1 MRQDDD
7 AALASGTTS
16 DGWFTRL
23 RRSLLARLGNTG
35 LVLGTLFFAAS
46 LTPSLT
52 PRITV
57 AQAVLSGMCLAA
69 GYSLGVLLRW
79 LWGYLE
85 LPLPGPAG
93 QPRRRRIAVVACA
106 VIAALALW
114 RSQHWEN
121 IVREL
126 MHLAPAGPSR
136 ILGVLAG
143 AAVVALLLVVL
154 GRIALMIIKAVMR
167 LVTRKVPR
175 RIAHVVGAI
184 AGVLLLVGLVNGV
197 ILSSLLDT
205 LDASYRQADALIPPD
220 IPPPTEWDS
229 PGSAQSLVA
238 WNQLGRMGRRYVDAR
253 PTADELAAYAGP
265 GAKAPLRVYA
275 GLPTGDTPE
284 ERAQLA
290 LEELKRVGGFERK
303 ALIIITPTGTGWVD
317 PSGIDGIEYLYR
329 GDVASVAV
337 QYSYLSSPLTLFLD
351 PDTGG
356 VTARALFRE
365 VYGYWRTLPPER
377 RPKLYL
383 HGLSLGALNSERS
396 FEMFELLGEPF
407 DGAVWSG
414 PPFAASKWAGL
425 TRSRNPGSP
434 VWLPQFQ
441 DGSFV
446 RFMNQDGS
454 STPPGTPWGPMRV
467 VYLQY
472 GSDAVT
478 FFDRHGF
485 FREPELLDAP
495 RPPDVSPAMRWYPV
509 VTMMQMAMDTSLSM
523 SAPMGFGHVYAPSH
537 YINAWLEVTGIDDWS
552 PEDVARLQRHLDERR
567 AEELSKDGGE
577 ETVDG

>member
-1 MRQDDD
+1 MQTCRAQ
-7 AALASGTTS
+7 
-16 DGWFTRL
+16 
-23 RRSLLARLGNTG
+23 
-35 LVLGTLFFAAS
+35 
-46 LTPSLT
+46 LTPSGRGKRPASDAVPVDVSAHDE
-52 PRITV
+52 PRSPEQKRRAMSWAQRLKRVFSIDVTTCAHCGGAVRIV
-57 AQAVLSGMCLAA
+57 ASIEEPTAIRAIRAILAHFEKHGALEQAHYRPAA
-69 GYSLGVLLRW
+69 RA
-79 LWGYLE
+79 
-85 LPLPGPAG
+85 P
-93 QPRRRRIAVVACA
+93 PRSRFG
-106 VIAALALW
+106 AA
-114 RSQHWEN
+114 SIGKN

-220 IPPPTEWDS
+220 MPPPTEWDS

-414 PPFAASKWAGL
+414 TSVRRQQVGRADPLAQSRFAGVAAAVPGRLVRPLHEPGRQLHPARHAVGPDARGLPAVRQRRGDVLRPSRLLPRTGTARCPAPAGRIPGDALVSGRDDDADGNGYFAVDERTNGFRPRLRAIALHQRLAGSHRHRRLVARRRGPPAA
-425 TRSRNPGSP
+425 
-434 VWLPQFQ
+434 
-441 DGSFV
+441 
-446 RFMNQDGS
+446 
-454 STPPGTPWGPMRV
+454 PPG
-467 VYLQY
+467 
-472 GSDAVT
+472 
-478 FFDRHGF
+478 
-485 FREPELLDAP
+485 
-495 RPPDVSPAMRWYPV
+495 
-509 VTMMQMAMDTSLSM
+509 
-523 SAPMGFGHVYAPSH
+523 
-537 YINAWLEVTGIDDWS
+537 
-552 PEDVARLQRHLDERR
+552 
-567 AEELSKDGGE
+567 
-577 ETVDG
+577 

>member
-1 MRQDDD
+1 MGNSATEAGDTPGRRGG
-7 AALASGTTS
+7 ALASTIRQ
-16 DGWFTRL
+16 RL
-23 RRSLLARLGNTG
+23 FGRFGNTG
-35 LVLGTLFFAAS
+35 LVLGALFFFAS

-57 AQAVLSGMCLAA
+57 AQAVLSGLCLAA
-69 GYSLGVLLRW
+69 GYGLGVLLRW
-79 LWGYLE
+79 LWAYLE
-85 LPLPGPAG
+85 LPLPGAG
-93 QPRRRRIAVVACA
+93 GEKPRRRIVLASC
-106 VIAALALW
+106 AALAAIALW
-114 RSQHWEN
+114 RSQHWDD
-121 IVREL
+121 IVRTL
-126 MHLAPAGPSR
+126 MHLEPAAPAR
-136 ILGVLAG
+136 ALGVLAG
-143 AAVVALLLVVL
+143 ALLVAVLAVVVGRAALAAV
-154 GRIALMIIKAVMR
+154 RAVMG
-167 LVTRKVPR
+167 LVARRVPR
-175 RIAHVVGAI
+175 RIARVVGAI

-197 ILSSLLDT
+197 IFSAILDM
-205 LDASYRQADALIPPD
+205 LDASYRQADSLIPPEMQA
-220 IPPPTEWDS
+220 PQAPDS

-238 WNQLGRMGRRYVDAR
+238 WNELGRMGRRYVDAR
-253 PTADELAAYAGP
+253 PTAADIAQLAGP

-284 ERAQLA
+284 ERARLA
-290 LEELKRVGGFERK
+290 LEELKRVGGFSRK
-303 ALIIITPTGTGWVD
+303 ALVIITPTGTGWVD

-329 GDVASVAV
+329 GDMASVAV

-365 VYGYWRTLPPER
+365 VYGYWRTLPAGQ
-377 RPKLYL
+377 RPKLFL

-396 FEMFELLGEPF
+396 FELFELLEEPF

-414 PPFAASKWAGL
+414 PPFAASQWAGL
-425 TRSRNPGSP
+425 TRARTPGTP
-434 VWLPQFQ
+434 VWLPQFE

-446 RFMNQDGS
+446 RFMNQEGS
-454 STPPGTPWGPMRV
+454 STPPGTPWGPMRL

-478 FFDRHGF
+478 FFDRNSF
-485 FREPELLDAP
+485 FRRPELLDAP

-509 VTMMQMAMDTSLSM
+509 VTAMQMAMDTSLSM

-537 YINAWLEVTGIDDWS
+537 YIDAWLEVTGIDDWS

-567 AEELSKDGGE
+567 ASELSKVPDQ
-577 ETVDG
+577 TVDG

>member
-1 MRQDDD
+1 MAGNAPSRTTLRQHGRD
-7 AALASGTTS
+7 AAGRI
-16 DGWFTRL
+16 FRRL
-23 RRSLLARLGNTG
+23 SAAPGNTG
-35 LVLGTLFFAAS
+35 LVLGALFFAAS

-57 AQAVLSGMCLAA
+57 AQAVLSGLCLAA
-69 GYSLGVLLRW
+69 GYGVGVLLRW

-85 LPLPGPAG
+85 LPVAKDGG
-93 QPRRRRIAVVACA
+93 RPRLRRIVSVACA
-106 VIAALALW
+106 AIAALALW

-126 MHLAPAGPSR
+126 MHLDPAGPSR
-136 ILGVLAG
+136 IVGVALG
-143 AAVVALLLVVL
+143 AAVVALLAVIL
-154 GRIALMIIKAVMR
+154 GRGALLGVEAMMR
-167 LVTRKVPR
+167 LVARKVPR
-175 RIAHVVGAI
+175 RIANVVGAI

-197 ILSSLLDT
+197 IVSSILDM

-220 IPPPTEWDS
+220 MPPPSAWDS

-238 WNQLGRMGRRYVDAR
+238 WDQLGRMGRRYVEAR
-253 PTADELAAYAGP
+253 PTAEELAAFAGP
-265 GAKAPLRVYA
+265 ATRAPLRVYA

-284 ERAQLA
+284 QRAKLA

-303 ALIIITPTGTGWVD
+303 ALIVITPTGTGWVD

-329 GDVASVAV
+329 GDVASIAV

-351 PDTGG
+351 PETGS

-365 VYGYWRTLPPER
+365 VYGHWRTLPAAT

-396 FEMFELLGEPF
+396 FEMYELLGDPF

-425 TRSRNPGSP
+425 TRSRNPGTP
-434 VWLPQFQ
+434 VWLPQFR
-441 DGSFV
+441 DGSFA
-446 RFMNQDGS
+446 RFRNQHGS
-454 STPPGTPWGPMRV
+454 STPAGTPWGPMRV

-485 FREPELLDAP
+485 FRQPGLLQAP
-495 RPPDVSPAMRWYPV
+495 RPPDVSPAMRWYPL
-509 VTMMQMAMDTSLSM
+509 VTNLQMAMDTSLSM

-537 YINAWLEVTGIDDWS
+537 YIDAWLEATGIDDW
-552 PEDVARLQRHLDERR
+552 PAEEVERLKRFLDERR
-567 AEELSKDGGE
+567 RAELAKDSD

>member
-1 MRQDDD
+1 MQPD
-7 AALASGTTS
+7 AAAPVSSTTRARGLAA
-16 DGWFTRL
+16 RL
-23 RRSLLARLGNTG
+23 LRPLLARLCNTG

-52 PRITV
+52 PRVTA
-57 AQAVLSGMCLAA
+57 AQAVLSGLCLAA
-69 GYSLGVLLRW
+69 GYGLGVLLRW

-85 LPLPGPAG
+85 LPLPRIEGES
-93 QPRRRRIAVVACA
+93 RRRRIVAVACA
-106 VIAALALW
+106 VIAVLALW

-126 MHLAPAGPSR
+126 MHLDPAGPSR
-136 ILGVLAG
+136 ILGVAVG
-143 AAVVALLLVVL
+143 AVVAGLLFVVL
-154 GRIALMIIKAVMR
+154 GRPALMVVKTVMR
-167 LVTRKVPR
+167 LVARKVPR
-175 RIAHVVGAI
+175 RIAHVIGAI
-184 AGVLLLVGLVNGV
+184 GGVLLLAGLVNGV
-197 ILSSLLDT
+197 IVSSILDM

-220 IPPPTEWDS
+220 MPPPTEWDS
-229 PGSAQSLVA
+229 PGSVQSLVA
-238 WNQLGRMGRRYVDAR
+238 WDQLGRMGRRYVDAR
-253 PTADELAAYAGP
+253 PTAEEIASFAGA
-265 GAKAPLRVYA
+265 GSKAPLRVYA
-275 GLPTGDTPE
+275 GLPAGDTPE
-284 ERAQLA
+284 QRAKLA
-290 LEELKRVGGFERK
+290 LDELRRVGGFERK

-351 PDTGG
+351 PETGG

-365 VYGYWRTLPPER
+365 VYGYWRSLPPER
-377 RPKLYL
+377 RPKLFL

-407 DGAVWSG
+407 DGALWSG
-414 PPFAASKWAGL
+414 PPFAAGKWVGL
-425 TRSRNPGSP
+425 TRSRKPGTP
-434 VWLPQFQ
+434 VWLPRVD

-446 RFMNQDGS
+446 RFMNQAGS
-454 STPPGTPWGPMRV
+454 STPAGTPWGPMRV

-537 YINAWLEVTGIDDWS
+537 YIAAWLEVTGIDDWS
-552 PEDVARLQRHLDERR
+552 PADVERLKRFLDERR
-567 AEELSKDGGE
+567 AAELAKDGDE
-577 ETVDG
+577 EVDG

>member
-1 MRQDDD
+1 MNE
-7 AALASGTTS
+7 AATARTTL
-16 DGWFTRL
+16 GEHGRNAVGHIRRRL
-23 RRSLLARLGNTG
+23 FGRLGNTG
-35 LVLGTLFFAAS
+35 LVLGALFFLAS

-52 PRITV
+52 PRVTV
-57 AQAVLSGMCLAA
+57 AQAALSGLCLAA
-69 GYSLGVLLRW
+69 GYGLGVLLRW

-85 LPLPGPAG
+85 LPLPRAEGE
-93 QPRRRRIAVVACA
+93 RRRRI
-106 VIAALALW
+106 VIAACAALAAFGLW
-114 RSQHWEN
+114 SGQHWEN

-126 MHLAPAGPSR
+126 MHLDPAGPSR
-136 ILGVLAG
+136 ILGVAVG
-143 AAVVALLLVVL
+143 AAVVALLAIVL
-154 GRIALMIIKAVMR
+154 GRAALMLVHAVMR
-167 LVTRKVPR
+167 LVARRIPR
-175 RIAHVVGAI
+175 RIASVVGAI
-184 AGVLLLVGLVNGV
+184 GGVLLLVGLVNGV
-197 ILSSLLDT
+197 IFSSILDM

-220 IPPPTEWDS
+220 MPPPTAWDS

-238 WNQLGRMGRRYVDAR
+238 WDQLGRMGRRYVAAR
-253 PTADELAAYAGP
+253 PTAEDLASFAGP

-284 ERAQLA
+284 ERARLA

-365 VYGYWRTLPPER
+365 VYGHWRTLPREQ
-377 RPKLYL
+377 RPMLYL

-396 FEMFELLGEPF
+396 FQMFELLEDPF
-407 DGAVWSG
+407 HGAVWSG
-414 PPFAASKWAGL
+414 PPFAASQWAGA
-425 TRSRNPGSP
+425 TRAREPGSP
-434 VWLPQFQ
+434 VWLPRFH

-446 RFMNQDGS
+446 RFMNQHGS
-454 STPPGTPWGPMRV
+454 STPAGTPWGPLRV

-485 FREPELLDAP
+485 FRKPELLEEP
-495 RPPDVSPAMRWYPV
+495 RPPDVSPSMRWYPV

-537 YINAWLEVTGIDDWS
+537 YIDAWLEATGIDDWS
-552 PEDVARLQRHLDERR
+552 AEDVARLQRHLDERR
-567 AEELSKDGGE
+567 AAELSKTSDA
-577 ETVDG
+577 TVDG

>member
-1 MRQDDD
+1 MRQDV
-7 AALASGTTS
+7 AAAPATASSPPGPLA
-16 DGWFTRL
+16 RL
-23 RRSLLARLGNTG
+23 RRSLLAAPANTG
-35 LVLGTLFFAAS
+35 LVMATLFFAAS

-57 AQAVLSGMCLAA
+57 AQAVLSGLCLAA
-69 GYSLGVLLRW
+69 GYGLGVLLRW

-85 LPLPGPAG
+85 VPVAG
-93 QPRRRRIAVVACA
+93 HDGAPRRRRIVLAACA
-106 VIAALALW
+106 VLAAVALW

-121 IVREL
+121 IVRAL
-126 MHLAPAGPSR
+126 MGLEPAGPAR
-136 ILGVLAG
+136 IVGVAAG
-143 AAVVALLLVVL
+143 AIVVAVLVVVV
-154 GRIALMIIKAVMR
+154 GRMALLAVR
-167 LVTRKVPR
+167 AIVGLVERRVPR
-175 RIAHVVGAI
+175 RIARVAGAI
-184 AGVLLLVGLVNGV
+184 GGVMLLFGLANGV
-197 ILSSLLDT
+197 VFAALLDM

-220 IPPPTEWDS
+220 MPPPTAADS

-238 WNQLGRMGRRYVDAR
+238 WDQLGRMGRRYVDAR
-253 PTADELAAYAGP
+253 PTAADIAAFAGP
-265 GAKAPLRVYA
+265 SAKAPLRVYA

-284 ERAQLA
+284 ARAKLA

-303 ALIIITPTGTGWVD
+303 ALILITPTGTGWVD

-356 VTARALFRE
+356 LTARALFRE
-365 VYGYWRTLPPER
+365 VYGHWRTLPRER
-377 RPKLYL
+377 RPKLFL

-396 FEMFELLGEPF
+396 FELFELLGDPF

-414 PPFAASKWAGL
+414 PPFAAARWASL
-425 TRSRNPGSP
+425 TAARNPGTP
-434 VWLPQFQ
+434 VWLPQFR
-441 DGSFV
+441 DGAFV

-454 STPPGTPWGPMRV
+454 PTPAETPLGPMRL

-478 FFDRHGF
+478 FFDRNGF
-485 FREPELLDAP
+485 FREPELLHRP

-537 YINAWLEVTGIDDWS
+537 YIDAWLEATGIDDWS
-552 PEDVARLQRHLDERR
+552 PAEVERLRRFLDERR
-567 AEELSKDGGE
+567 AQELSKTGE
-577 ETVDG
+577 EVDG

>member
-1 MRQDDD
+1 MVDTAPPRVTLREHGRN
-7 AALASGTTS
+7 AAGRIFRRLA
-16 DGWFTRL
+16 
-23 RRSLLARLGNTG
+23 ARPGNTG
-35 LVLGTLFFAAS
+35 LVLGALFFAAS

-57 AQAVLSGMCLAA
+57 AQAVLSGLCLAA
-69 GYSLGVLLRW
+69 GYGLGVLLRW

-85 LPLPGPAG
+85 LPLPKAG
-93 QPRRRRIAVVACA
+93 SEPHRRRIVLAACA
-106 VIAALALW
+106 AVAAVALW

-126 MHLAPAGPSR
+126 MHLDPAGPSR
-136 ILGVLAG
+136 ILGVALG
-143 AAVVALLLVVL
+143 AAVVALLAIVL
-154 GRIALMIIKAVMR
+154 GRAALLVVEAVMR
-167 LVTRKVPR
+167 LVARRVPR
-175 RIAHVVGAI
+175 RIANVVGAI

-197 ILSSLLDT
+197 IVSSVLDM

-220 IPPPTEWDS
+220 MPPPTAWDS

-253 PTADELAAYAGP
+253 PTAADLAVFAGP
-265 GAKAPLRVYA
+265 DARAPLRVYA

-284 ERAQLA
+284 QRAKLA

-303 ALIIITPTGTGWVD
+303 ALIVITPTGTGWVD

-329 GDVASVAV
+329 GDVASIAV

-365 VYGYWRTLPPER
+365 VYRHWRTLPRET

-414 PPFAASKWAGL
+414 PPFAAAKWAGL
-425 TRSRNPGSP
+425 TRSRNPGTP
-434 VWLPQFQ
+434 VWLPKFH
-441 DGSFV
+441 DGSFA
-446 RFMNQDGS
+446 RFMNQEGS
-454 STPPGTPWGPMRV
+454 STPAGTPWGPMRI

-485 FREPELLDAP
+485 FRQPELLQRP

-509 VTMMQMAMDTSLSM
+509 VTNLQMGMDTSLSM

-537 YINAWLEVTGIDDWS
+537 YIAAWLEATGIDDWK
-552 PEDVARLQRHLDERR
+552 PEDVERLKRFLDERR
-567 AEELSKDGGE
+567 ADELSKTSDA
-577 ETVDG
+577 TVDG

>member
-1 MRQDDD
+1 MDQDH
-7 AALASGTTS
+7 AVPTSGNARERLA
-16 DGWFTRL
+16 TRL
-23 RRSLLARLGNTG
+23 LRTLLARPGTTA
-35 LVLGTLFFAAS
+35 LVFATLFFAAS

-52 PRITV
+52 PRVTA
-57 AQAVLSGMCLAA
+57 AQAVLSGLCLVA
-69 GYSLGVLLRW
+69 GYGVGVVLRW

-85 LPLPGPAG
+85 LPLPGVAG
-93 QPRRRRIAVVACA
+93 APRRRRIVLAACA
-106 VIAALALW
+106 VLAALTLW
-114 RSQHWEN
+114 RSLYWEN
-121 IVREL
+121 LAREV
-126 MHLAPAGPSR
+126 MHLDPAAPSR
-136 ILGVLAG
+136 LLGVAAG
-143 AAVVALLLVVL
+143 AVVVALLLLLL
-154 GRIALMIIKAVMR
+154 GRVALMIVKAVMR
-167 LVTRKVPR
+167 LVARRVPR
-175 RIAHVVGAI
+175 RIANVVGAI

-197 ILSSLLDT
+197 IVSSLLDA

-220 IPPPTEWDS
+220 MPAPTAWDS

-253 PTADELAAYAGP
+253 PTAEDLAALAGP

-275 GLPTGDTPE
+275 GLPTGETPE

-303 ALIIITPTGTGWVD
+303 ALIVITPTGTGWVD

-356 VTARALFRE
+356 VTARALFRAI
-365 VYGYWRTLPPER
+365 YGHWRTLPRET
-377 RPKLYL
+377 RPKLFL

-396 FEMFELLGEPF
+396 FEMFELLDDPF

-425 TRSRNPGSP
+425 TRARNPGSP
-434 VWLPQFQ
+434 VWLPEFH
-441 DGSFV
+441 DGSFA

-454 STPPGTPWGPMRV
+454 STPPGTPWGPMRI

-485 FREPELLDAP
+485 FRVPELFDHP
-495 RPPDVSPAMRWYPV
+495 RPPDVSPAMRWYPL
-509 VTMMQMAMDTSLSM
+509 VTNLQIGMDTSLSM

-537 YINAWLEVTGIDDWS
+537 YINAWLEATGIDDWT
-552 PEDVARLQRHLDERR
+552 PADVERLKRFLDERR
-567 AEELSKDGGE
+567 GAELSKDGGE